1 MKRPVLLL
9 ITLVSMLCGGF
20 AAAHTLGI
28 DKAELVELGDGNY
41 RLSSFVP
48 PALANYIS
56 TPELPGHCTYTGSPR
71 GERGIYEVRFLFSCD
86 GPLSAEHEIRLPW
99 NREGIMLTVQ
109 WKDQEPTTRFTKRT
123 GAVITIDLT
132 HYLAGSG
139 SFLNAAKRY
148 TLLGIEHILV
158 GLDHLLF
165 VAGLVLIV
173 SGIWPL
179 VKTITA
185 FTLAHSL
192 TLALATLGFFNLPP
206 KPVEAAIALSIVFLA
221 MEIIRGWQG
230 RTSITHRK
238 PWLVAFGF
246 GLLHGL
252 GFAGALSEIG
262 LPPPEIPVALL
273 FFNIGVEIGQLI
285 FVFFILLNKAIFT
298 RMGRAWP
305 SWSRLV
311 PVYMIGTIACYWLF
325 ERMGGILFS

>member
-1 MKRPVLLL
+1 MKRTVLLF
-9 ITLVSMLCGGF
+9 ITFVAMLFGGF

-48 PALANYIS
+48 PALASYIS
-56 TPELPGHCTYTGSPR
+56 TPDLPDQCTFTGSPR
-71 GERGIYEVRFLFSCD
+71 GERGIYEVRFLFSCT
-86 GPLSAEHEIRLPW
+86 GPLTAEHEIRLPW
-99 NREGIMLTVQ
+99 NREGIMLTVK
-109 WKDQEPTTRFTKRT
+109 WKDQEPITKFTKRN
-123 GAVITIDLT
+123 GAVITIDLIS
-132 HYLAGSG
+132 YLASSG
-139 SFLNAAKRY
+139 SFLSAAKRY
-148 TLLGIEHILV
+148 TALGIGHILV

-173 SGIWPL
+173 RGLWPL
-179 VKTITA
+179 IKTITS

-192 TLALATLGFFNLPP
+192 TLALATLGFVNLPS

-230 RTSITHRK
+230 RPSLTHRK

-252 GFAGALSEIG
+252 GFAGALSDIG
-262 LPPPEIPVALL
+262 LPPPEIPMALL
-273 FFNIGVEIGQLI
+273 FFNVGVEIGQLL
-285 FVFFILLNKAIFT
+285 FVFFILSIKAIFT
-298 RMGRAWP
+298 RMGSTWP

-325 ERMGGILFS
+325 ERIWFIWY